1 MTGRPASQAAF
12 DGFRPAADPIIAAAP
27 CGPVIDVAHTDDGTG
42 TAVFSAD
49 RTHRYRL
56 SRVWGTSS
64 HGSHGSHDGG
74 VCFLMLNPSTAD
86 AFQLDPTVRR
96 CRGYATAWG
105 HHRLEVVNIFS
116 LRSTDPA
123 ALYTHPDP
131 SGGDTNDQAIVA
143 AAAAADV
150 VVAAWGNHGALNGR
164 AATVRA
170 LLAGVCEPQALKIT
184 GAGEP
189 SHPLYLP
196 KTTEPFPLPT

>member
-1 MTGRPASQAAF
+1 MTGRPAGQAAF
-12 DGFRPAADPIIAAAP
+12 DGFGPATDPSIAAAP

-49 RTHRYRL
+49 RVHRYRL
-56 SRVWGTSS
+56 SRVWGDPV
-64 HGSHGSHDGG
+64 GGG

-105 HHRLEVVNIFS
+105 HRRLEVVNIFS

-131 SGGDTNDQAIVA
+131 SGGEPNDQAIVA

-170 LLAGVCEPQALKIT
+170 LLAGVCEPQTLKVT

-196 KTTEPFPLPT
+196 KTAEPFPLT